1 MWHCWPRD
9 LAGSGAGGPGAIDQN
24 SLTPAAVAQ
33 MPEQVRTIIVSSY
46 NEALAPI
53 YLYLVPIMVVGMVL
67 LLWVREKPL
76 ALTNEVPAPAAAQP
90 GIEPLGDI

>member
-1 MWHCWPRD
+1 
-9 LAGSGAGGPGAIDQN
+9 
-24 SLTPAAVAQ
+24 
-33 MPEQVRTIIVSSY
+33 
-46 NEALAPI
+46 
-53 YLYLVPIMVVGMVL
+53 MVVGLVL